1 MQVDCHCLRG
11 FYIIAVARIF
21 YLNKLKKMIR
31 TFKCHREFQKVKKTH
46 EQFSRLMCLNIRNT
60 VIEIKTRKNTLLT
73 KNKVDASTPG
83 NPRPSPT
90 ILFHNFSLAGSQE
103 IIKKILSQV
112 SSSPP
117 TPASNFT
124 VRSYD

>member
-1 MQVDCHCLRG
+1 MQADCHCLRG

-21 YLNKLKKMIR
+21 YLNKLKKMNRIVE
-31 TFKCHREFQKVKKTH
+31 CHREFQKVKKTH

-60 VIEIKTRKNTLLT
+60 VIEIKATKNTLLT
-73 KNKVDASTPG
+73 KNEVDASTPG
-83 NPRPSPT
+83 HPQPSST
-90 ILFHNFSLAGSQE
+90 ILFHIFLLAGSQE
-103 IIKKILSQV
+103 NIEKMSPQA

-124 VRSYD
+124 VRS